1 MWKEKKTRTVKL
13 RKHEPDTCQMI
24 VGNSKKSVSRRRT
37 VKQEEKI
44 KVTTS
49 NSKCVTT
56 TCETS
61 GNIMR
66 LCVNLMP
73 VLAAAKEHAEEE
85 EGKEDENSC
94 IKKPETSSK
103 NDPCVT
109 ESVEQTLNPCDSY
122 TGLHLDTKNPP
133 SPQFVLPPITQPKPA
148 PECCDGHRT
157 KRCHTPL
164 PPVRSSEHTRAI
176 SSNFTLNGCGGDG
189 LVTGEEPDSRPWID
203 NPLFSKSR
211 SAEFRL
217 PDISLS
223 SLDALLQTVTQKLG
237 KKRRGGDNGPWRPV
251 QCDRL
256 LMAAGEQRLREK
268 SVRHVSTESSV
279 AGCSVN
285 RQRSLPPLFSA
296 PRSTLILT
304 MTKKNLLT
312 PNTLPRSIK
321 ISQLDSKHSA
331 QYF

>member
-13 RKHEPDTCQMI
+13 RNHEPDTCQMI

-73 VLAAAKEHAEEE
+73 VLAAAKEPAEEE
-85 EGKEDENSC
+85 EGKEEDSSC

-109 ESVEQTLNPCDSY
+109 ESVEQTLDPCDSD
-122 TGLHLDTKNPP
+122 TGLHLDTKKPQ
-133 SPQFVLPPITQPKPA
+133 SPQFVLPPITQSKPA
-148 PECCDGHRT
+148 PECCDGQRT
-157 KRCHTPL
+157 ERCHTPL
-164 PPVRSSEHTRAI
+164 PPISSSEHTRAI
-176 SSNFTLNGCGGDG
+176 SSNFTIKSCRGDRI
-189 LVTGEEPDSRPWID
+189 VTGQEPDSRPWID

-223 SLDALLQTVTQKLG
+223 SLDALLQTVTQKLR
-237 KKRRGGDNGPWRPV
+237 KKRRGGDEGPWRPV
-251 QCDRL
+251 QCDHP

-268 SVRHVSTESSV
+268 SVSEAVTESSV
-279 AGCSVN
+279 AGHSAN
-285 RQRSLPPLFSA
+285 RQRSLPPLSSA
-296 PRSTLILT
+296 PKPTLILT

-312 PNTLPRSIK
+312 PNTLP
-321 ISQLDSKHSA
+321 
-331 QYF
+331 